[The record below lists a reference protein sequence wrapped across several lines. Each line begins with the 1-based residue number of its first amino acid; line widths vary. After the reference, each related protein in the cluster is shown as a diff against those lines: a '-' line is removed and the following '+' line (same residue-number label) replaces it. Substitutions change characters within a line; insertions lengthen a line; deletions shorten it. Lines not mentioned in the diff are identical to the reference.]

1 MTRSKTIKIVCIVI
15 FAIAG
20 IIWGMNFYSINNRLP
35 NAKIFEYS
43 KDEPA
48 ITDGLEITPLEKII
62 YTVDEYKKEFPAD
75 NSYSYLTD
83 EKKEHYLIIVF
94 KVRFKNTTQ
103 EALKYEADSFIIEA
117 FPSAYHN
124 GVLVIGGSAKRSIE
138 SGEEQEVI
146 LESNINDLGLIKT
159 KDLHNID
166 SNKFYLVFSYYPE
179 KKILVFD

>member
-1 MTRSKTIKIVCIVI
+1 MTRSKIFKIVYAVI
-15 FAIAG
+15 FVCAG
-20 IIWGMNFYSINNRLP
+20 IIWGINFYSINKRLP
-35 NAKIFEYS
+35 NAKIYEYS

-62 YTVDEYKKEFPAD
+62 YTVDEYKKEFPDD

-94 KVRFKNTTQ
+94 KVKFKNVTQ
-103 EALKYEADSFIIEA
+103 EALKYEADSFNIEA

-124 GVLVIGGSAKRSIE
+124 GVMVIGESAKKTIE
-138 SGEEQEVI
+138 PGVEQEVL
-146 LESNINDLGLIKT
+146 LESNINDVGLIKT
-159 KDLHNID
+159 KDLHNIG

-179 KKILVFD
+179 KKMLVFD